1 MYLYLAHDK
10 QMDDLPEELLKLIGK
25 YTHARE
31 LDLSKKTKLAN
42 EDIEKVKANL
52 KEQGYHVQLP
62 RDLVKDVLKYQ

>member
-1 MYLYLAHDK
+1 M
-10 QMDDLPEELLKLIGK
+10 
-25 YTHARE
+25 E

-42 EDIEKVKANL
+42 EDIEKVKVNL